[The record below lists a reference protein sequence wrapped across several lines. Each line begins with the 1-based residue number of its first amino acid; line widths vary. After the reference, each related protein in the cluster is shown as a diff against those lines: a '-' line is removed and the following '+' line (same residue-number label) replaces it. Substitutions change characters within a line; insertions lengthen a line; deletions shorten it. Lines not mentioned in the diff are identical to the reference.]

1 MINMALELNQNQF
14 QQEVLAAGGTI
25 LVDFWA
31 PWCGPCRMMVPVLD
45 KFAEENPQVKVVKV
59 NVDDNMELAEKYGI
73 SSIPCL
79 IAFRDGK
86 PYKSAVGVQ
95 PKSALVELT
104 K

>member
-1 MINMALELNQNQF
+1 MALEINQQDF
-14 QQEVLAAGGTI
+14 QKEVLAAGGTV

-31 PWCGPCRMMVPVLD
+31 PWCGPCRMQGPILE
-45 KFAEENPQVKVVKV
+45 KFAEENPQIKVAKV
-59 NVDDNMELAEKYGI
+59 NVDDNMDLAEKYGI

-86 PYKSAVGVQ
+86 PYKTAVGVQ
-95 PKSALVELT
+95 PKTALAELV

>member
-1 MINMALELNQNQF
+1 MALEVNQNQF
-14 QQEVLAAGGTI
+14 QQEVLAAGGTT

-31 PWCGPCRMMVPVLD
+31 PWCGPCRMMGPVLD

>member
-1 MINMALELNQNQF
+1 MALEVNQNKF
-14 QQEVLAAGGTI
+14 QEEVLAATGTT

-31 PWCGPCRMMVPVLD
+31 PWCGPCRMMGPVLD